1 MRTIIDLPEEQVEA
15 LDELVEKQAT
25 SRAALIRSA
34 INLLLEHER
43 RQAKALAE
51 AFGAWSK
58 PPVISSVLVPIVQP
72 EVAQGASSISE
83 TTLILHE
90 AASEPAPAVNTVPEP
105 EPVKPDTVTPVAEVD
120 PSPEPPVA
128 AEKLPP
134 HVAAAGEAIWPA
146 SFFFAPANKPKP
158 DGEAP

>member
-43 RQAKALAE
+43 QQAKALAE

-58 PPVISSVLVPIVQP
+58 PLPAPSTLATA
-72 EVAQGASSISE
+72 AQTEIAKELLTIGE
-83 TTLILHE
+83 TTLILQE
-90 AASEPAPAVNTVPEP
+90 VAPVSAPAAPAIAVPEP
-105 EPVKPDTVTPVAEVD
+105 VTPDAATPAAEVAV
-120 PSPEPPVA
+120 SPEPPA
-128 AEKLPP
+128 APEKSPP
-134 HVAAAGEAIWPA
+134 PVTAAGEAIWPA

>member
-15 LDELVEKQAT
+15 LDELVEKQAA

-43 RQAKALAE
+43 QQAKALAE

-58 PPVISSVLVPIVQP
+58 PVPEPNALAPMAQP
-72 EVAQGASSISE
+72 NIIKEAPSISE
-83 TTLILHE
+83 TTLIVQDT
-90 AASEPAPAVNTVPEP
+90 AMAPSAPTPAIAVPEP
-105 EPVKPDTVTPVAEVD
+105 VTPDAATPVAEVAVI
-120 PSPEPPVA
+120 PEPPA
-128 AEKLPP
+128 ATEKSPP
-134 HVAAAGEAIWPA
+134 PVGAGEAIWPA